1 MLAGLSFIFTRLYK
15 PEPGMNLE
23 PLSRIED
30 QELRELILD
39 ILEEDEDLIK
49 YLAAR

>member
-1 MLAGLSFIFTRLYK
+1 
-15 PEPGMNLE
+15 MNLE